1 MSQLNKE
8 IALYGIPGSPGV
20 SHGPVFRFLHGDVE
34 VPQYQVSVSEQESEL
49 ERFKDSVAI
58 TRTQIEGIRNEVAK
72 NLGEKEA
79 GIFDAHILVL
89 EDKALFVDIEKEIKK
104 TGDNIEQ
111 CVYRVTQRY
120 HDYLWL
126 GYRYFYSCMF
136 SRDPRAWSGYHLSF
150 LCC

>member
-89 EDKALFVDIEKEIKK
+89 EDKALFVDIEKEIKNL
-104 TGDNIEQ
+104 NID
-111 CVYRVTQRY
+111 VKKK
-120 HDYLWL
+120 LN
-126 GYRYFYSCMF
+126 
-136 SRDPRAWSGYHLSF
+136 
-150 LCC
+150 